1 MVQATERVDMQAIV
15 AALYKAARCAQV
27 LSTGDP
33 LDPGTA
39 RILSSVV
46 RTGPVRLSAVAQENH
61 IDLSTASRHID
72 TLVRRGLVA
81 KSPDPTDARATLLD
95 STQHGRQVL
104 KVLLEN
110 RSAAIAPALVG
121 WAERD
126 RRSLERL
133 LVRLAGDLDSLVCT
147 QEHR

>member
-1 MVQATERVDMQAIV
+1 MV

-46 RTGPVRLSAVAQENH
+46 RTGPARLSAVAQESH

-81 KSPDPTDARATLLD
+81 KSPDPTDARATLVD
-95 STQHGRQVL
+95 GTADGREVL
-104 KVLLEN
+104 SVLLEN
-110 RSAAIAPALVG
+110 RAAAVEPALAS

-126 RRSLERL
+126 KRNLERL
-133 LVRLAGDLDSLVCT
+133 LVRLADNLDSLVGT
-147 QEHR
+147 DVHR